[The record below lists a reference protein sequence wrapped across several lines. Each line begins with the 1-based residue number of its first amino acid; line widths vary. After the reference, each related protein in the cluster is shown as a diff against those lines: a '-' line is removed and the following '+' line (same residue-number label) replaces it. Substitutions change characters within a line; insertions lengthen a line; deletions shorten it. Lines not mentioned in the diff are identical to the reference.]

1 MNLGLYIL
9 KFVYLK
15 EPQLIDEII
24 FGIGIF
30 SLGWSLDIGNEYIPP
45 QLPHSTAGFTP
56 PVSECRGHID

>member
-15 EPQLIDEII
+15 EPQLIDETI

-30 SLGWSLDIGNEYIPP
+30 VRMELRYRE
-45 QLPHSTAGFTP
+45 
-56 PVSECRGHID
+56 